1 MKLMRYLL
9 PLLVALGFTASALHA
24 DSAFDRN
31 GDEARFN
38 EELNER
44 DWDAL
49 QDYINT
55 KRTINVAEKA
65 NNLTISGDVRT
76 EWRHIQEKRLGRTLR
91 GGGRRDKSTACHFNS
106 KCFSKCLPISRNVFD
121 VEANLYVEYRCDSG
135 WAVTQLQF
143 DDSMG
148 IDGSDVKCRCAPEA
162 LHGSGFGDSINLKR
176 AYLGYNVFAMDGSRF
191 DIEIGR
197 RPLYTIFDSE
207 VEFLNR
213 FDGIL
218 LKYDSNCECIA
229 DWYVHAG
236 AFVVD
241 QRVDHFAFVAELGLL
256 DICDSGFDFKYS
268 FIDWKKHWW
277 NNGGKNRCNVT
288 HSRGSNF
295 NVSQFLGYYH
305 LDPSLLCAPAQFY
318 GAVLWNTAATR
329 GPIYDESL
337 NQDVLNKI
345 NTCSHHSKKKIAN
358 VDALASGESDSSNSN
373 SNSNSSNS
381 SSGHRRNHKR
391 QNFAWYA
398 GFLLGEVVSE
408 GDWSFDVQYQY
419 VEARAIPDEDVS
431 GIGRGNVLNES
442 LYQHGRG
449 NTNYKGWRLQ
459 ALYAVTDNLNID
471 ARVQWSTQ
479 IKKSI
484 GGQHSYS
491 EYRIQT
497 IYAF

>member
-24 DSAFDRN
+24 DSAYDRN

-65 NNLTISGDVRT
+65 TNLTISGDVRT
-76 EWRHIQEKRLGRTLR
+76 EWRHLQEKRLGRTLR
-91 GGGRRDKSTACHFNS
+91 GGGRRDINTECKPTHGCFN
-106 KCFSKCLPISRNVFD
+106 KCLPISRNDFD
-121 VEANLYVEYRCDSG
+121 IEANFFVEYRCVNA
-135 WAVTQLQF
+135 WAVTHLQF
-143 DDSMG
+143 DESAG
-148 IDGSDVKCRCAPEA
+148 IDGSDSKCRCAPEA
-162 LHGSGFGDSINLKR
+162 LHGSGFGDAINLKR
-176 AYLGYNVFAMDGSRF
+176 AYLGYNFFKWDGTSF
-191 DIEIGR
+191 EIEIGR
-197 RPLYTIFDSE
+197 RPLYTIFDSK
-207 VEFLNR
+207 VEFLSR

-218 LKYDSNCECIA
+218 LKYESNCDFLA

-241 QRVDHFAFVAELGLL
+241 QRVNHFAFVAEIGLF
-256 DICDSGFDFKYS
+256 DICDSRFDFKYS

-277 NNGGKNRCNVT
+277 NNGGKNRCDVSN
-288 HSRGSNF
+288 SRGSNF
-295 NVSQFLGYYH
+295 TVSQFLMYYN
-305 LDPSLLCAPAQFY
+305 LDPSILCAPAQFY
-318 GAVLWNTAATR
+318 GAVLWNTAANT
-329 GPIYDESL
+329 GPIYDEEF
-337 NQDVLNKI
+337 NQGVLERANK
-345 NTCSHHSKKKIAN
+345 CK
-358 VDALASGESDSSNSN
+358 DSSTPGAADSV
-373 SNSNSSNS
+373 SSTSADSVS
-381 SSGHRRNHKR
+381 SSISYSSHRYHKR

-408 GDWSFDVQYQY
+408 GDWSFEVEYQY
-419 VEARAIPDEDVS
+419 VEARAVPDEDVS
-431 GIGRGNVLNES
+431 GIARGNVHNES
-442 LYQHGRG
+442 LLAHGRG

-459 ALYAVTDNLNID
+459 GLYALTDNINLD

-479 IKKSI
+479 IKKAI

-491 EYRIQT
+491 EFRLQA
-497 IYAF
+497 IYAY